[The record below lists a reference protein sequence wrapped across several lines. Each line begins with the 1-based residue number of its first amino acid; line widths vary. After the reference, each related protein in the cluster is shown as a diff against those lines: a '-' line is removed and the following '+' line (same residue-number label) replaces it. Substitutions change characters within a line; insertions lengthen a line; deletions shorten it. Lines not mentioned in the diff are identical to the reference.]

1 MKNMI
6 TIKKIILS
14 ISLSLL
20 FTISLSAEETVKVTN
35 FGKGV
40 QATIGSETLTPVMDQ
55 ELPLNTKIDSGKMGF
70 LEFEY
75 QKKVFRIRQNMS
87 IFIWEVLKAGGD
99 ERFQPDVKSGHTG
112 ARGWDKIKK
121 PVKKKKQKK
130 KKVLTKS
137 KANIN

>member
-6 TIKKIILS
+6 TIKKLILS

-20 FTISLSAEETVKVTN
+20 L
-35 FGKGV
+35 
-40 QATIGSETLTPVMDQ
+40 DQ

-112 ARGWDKIKK
+112 ARGWDKTKK